1 MRLARPRSARRLAIA
16 AALALAGAVGFPAL
30 AGAVA
35 PRPSSPDDDAVVGTT
50 RPTFGWTSGSA
61 ATGIARYE
69 VLVELPG
76 GPVEVAQTGPGVL
89 SATSTIDLP
98 DDSRLRWLVRLVD
111 NIGRVQATSAGRR
124 YFIRVASV
132 PAPPT
137 VVTAP
142 AAISAVT
149 TPSFAWTGT
158 RTSSRWVVMDASGA
172 AVQSGEVPRA
182 GGAATLTAVAD
193 GAYRFEVVQRNVA
206 GVAGPPAAVAFRV
219 DAIPPA
225 PLGIRADRPSPTVG
239 TTPAFSWTGLEA
251 AAVVTW
257 RISGAGGSL
266 VRGPADTLDAG
277 VSPGPLPPGSYLF
290 EARQVDAG
298 GNAGPWAS
306 EPFAILSGPAGAAA
320 GTGAKL
326 PSRNVK
332 RLIPRVG
339 SHVRSLRPT
348 LRWTPGPKGTRIY
361 NVQVFL
367 VTPDKTLRK
376 TLSAFPT
383 SRRYTLPGRAR
394 LARGAC
400 YVWRV
405 WPYRGSTFTPSPL
418 GVSHFCVARTLK

>member
-1 MRLARPRSARRLAIA
+1 MA
-16 AALALAGAVGFPAL
+16 AALALAGAAAFPAL
-30 AGAVA
+30 AGAAA
-35 PRPSSPDDDAVVGTT
+35 PRPSSPDDDAVAGT

-69 VLVELPG
+69 VVVEMPL
-76 GPVEVAQTGPGVL
+76 GPVEVARAGPGVL
-89 SATSTIDLP
+89 TATSTIDLP
-98 DDSRLRWLVRLVD
+98 DDTRLRWLVRLVD
-111 NIGRVQATSAGRR
+111 NLGRVQATSEGRR
-124 YFIRVASV
+124 RFIRVASV

-142 AAISAVT
+142 AAIGAVT
-149 TPSFAWTGT
+149 TPSFTWTGT
-158 RTSSRWVVMDASGA
+158 RISSRWEVMDTSGA
-172 AVQSGEVPRA
+172 AVQSGEVPTG
-182 GGAATLTAVAD
+182 GGAATLTALAD
-193 GAYRFEVVQRNVA
+193 GAYRFEVVQRNLA
-206 GVAGPPAAVAFRV
+206 GAEGPAASVAFRV
-219 DAIPPA
+219 DATPPA
-225 PLGIRADRPSPTVG
+225 PLGLRADRPSPSVG

-251 AAVVTW
+251 GAVVSW
-257 RISGAGGSL
+257 RVTGSGGSL
-266 VRGPADTLDAG
+266 VQGPADTPDAG
-277 VSPGPLPPGSYLF
+277 VRPDPAPPGSYLF

-306 EPFAILSGPAGAAA
+306 EPFAILPGPAGASA
-320 GTGAKL
+320 GTSATL
-326 PSRNVK
+326 PARNVK

-339 SHVRSLRPT
+339 SRVHSLRPT
-348 LRWTPGPKGTRIY
+348 LRWTRGPKGTRIY

-367 VTPDKTLRK
+367 VTPDRTLRK

-383 SRRYTLPGRAR
+383 SRRYTIPKGAR